1 MHKRTE
7 FQRMIEAVKHD
18 EIIEEYRKDYQIYT
32 STLNQLQKPVDEKP
46 PNFSAVEVLPQNN
59 FKELYEMLTHEY
71 KCALWQSV
79 IKEIRID
86 RENKITSIS
95 FG

>member
-32 STLNQLQKPVDEKP
+32 STLNQLQEPVDEKP
-46 PNFSAVEVLPQNN
+46 PNFSAVEVLPQTN
-59 FKELYEMLTHEY
+59 FNELYEMLTH
-71 KCALWQSV
+71 
-79 IKEIRID
+79 
-86 RENKITSIS
+86 
-95 FG
+95 